1 MLDGLTTGLLLPL
14 GMALGWAWARK
25 ARPGAAAAT
34 PASLLD
40 APTGVHGSEA
50 TPDVQLTLG
59 NLFRRRG
66 EIARAIEL
74 HEGLMARTDLAAPLR
89 DEVAFEL
96 AEDYQ
101 QAGLMDRAEAQW
113 QVLAAGRGPR
123 AAAAVQELLTLA
135 EQGRDWSQAIVLA
148 TRLEAIQ
155 GASCRPRIAHYHCER
170 AEATLAGGDV
180 AAAVREARQAQI
192 EDARAARPRWLTGQI
207 AEAQG
212 RLREAVQHYQSAM
225 ELDGRYVDDVLP
237 ALEKAFLTLADEAG
251 LAQALRDLA
260 ALHPGPALVT
270 AQARAVGRQGGDA
283 IPVLADGLQRHPS
296 RAVLK
301 AFLDT
306 IAPQENVRMLG
317 LADAAVALGKALE
330 AMERSQPAFLCDQCG
345 FTPRSRF
352 WQCPSCRQWGGI
364 HRVPDRFG

>member
-14 GMALGWAWARK
+14 GVALGWAWARK
-25 ARPGAAAAT
+25 LDSGKTAP

-40 APTGVHGSEA
+40 APVGLSSADA
-50 TPDVQLTLG
+50 TPEVQLTLG

-66 EIARAIEL
+66 EVDRAIEL
-74 HEGLMARTDLAAPLR
+74 HEGLLARTDLPAALR
-89 DEVAFEL
+89 DEAAFEL

-101 QAGLMDRAEAQW
+101 QAGLMERAEGHW

-123 AAAAVQELLTLA
+123 AAAAAQELLTLA

-170 AEATLAGGDV
+170 AEAALQAGDLAL
-180 AAAVREARQAQI
+180 AQREARQAQI
-192 EDARAARPRWLTGQI
+192 EDARAARPRWLQGRI

-212 RLREAVQHYQSAM
+212 NLREAVRAYQAAM
-225 ELDGRYVDDVLP
+225 ELDGRYVEDVLP
-237 ALEKAFLTLADEAG
+237 ALEQAYLALGDEAG
-251 LAQALRDLA
+251 LAQALRDLE

-270 AQARAVGRQGGDA
+270 ARARAAVRQGSDA
-283 IPVLADGLQRHPS
+283 IPVLAEGLKRHPS

-301 AFLDT
+301 AFLET
-306 IAPQENVRMLG
+306 MAPLENVRVLG
-317 LADAAVALGKALE
+317 LSDAALALGKALE
-330 AMERSQPAFLCDQCG
+330 AMERSQPAYLCDQCG

-364 HRVPDRFG
+364 HRVPDRYG

>member
-1 MLDGLTTGLLLPL
+1 VLDGLTTSLLLPL
-14 GMALGWAWARK
+14 GIALGWAWARK
-25 ARPGAAAAT
+25 ARPQDSPVA
-34 PASLLD
+34 PAQLLD
-40 APTGVHGSEA
+40 APISVNGSDA
-50 TPDVQLTLG
+50 TPEVQLTLG

-66 EIARAIEL
+66 EIDRAIEL
-74 HEGLMARTDLAAPLR
+74 HEGLMARADLAAALR

-135 EQGRDWSQAIVLA
+135 EQGRDWSQAIALA

-155 GASCRPRIAHYHCER
+155 GASCRARIAHYHCER
-170 AEATLAGGDV
+170 AEAALAAGDPV
-180 AAAVREARQAQI
+180 LAAREARQAQI
-192 EDARAARPRWLTGQI
+192 EDARAARPRWLMGRI

-212 RLREAVQHYQSAM
+212 KLREAVQHYQSAM
-225 ELDGRYVDDVLP
+225 ELDGRYLEDVLP
-237 ALEKAFLTLADEAG
+237 ALEQAFLTLADEAG
-251 LAQALRDLA
+251 LGQALHDLA

-270 AQARAVGRQGGDA
+270 AQARAVIRQGGDA
-283 IPVLADGLQRHPS
+283 IPVLAEGLQRHPS
-296 RAVLK
+296 RSVLK

-306 IAPQENVRMLG
+306 IAPQDNVRSLG
-317 LADAAVALGKALE
+317 LADAAMALGQALD